1 MAKAAAHESEANFIS
16 IKGPELLS
24 KWVGESEKGVRE
36 IFRKARQ
43 ASPCI
48 VFFDEIDA
56 IAPTRGLGSDS
67 HVTERV
73 ISQLLTELDGLE
85 VLSDVIV
92 IAATNRPDIIDA
104 ALLRPGRFDRLLYVP
119 PPDKEARTQ
128 IIKIHTSKKP
138 LADDVKIDVLSA
150 QTEGYTGA
158 DLAGLASAAVMLA
171 LREHIEKYK
180 DPKKAEEAKSE
191 LKVSMKNF
199 EEAMKKIR
207 PLSKHEIETYKNI
220 AEKFANPAV
229 TKEIIDRESAIK

>member
-1 MAKAAAHESEANFIS
+1 
-16 IKGPELLS
+16 
-24 KWVGESEKGVRE
+24 
-36 IFRKARQ
+36 
-43 ASPCI
+43 
-48 VFFDEIDA
+48 
-56 IAPTRGLGSDS
+56 
-67 HVTERV
+67 
-73 ISQLLTELDGLE
+73 
-85 VLSDVIV
+85 LSDVIV

-199 EEAMKKIR
+199 EEAMKKIH

-220 AEKFANPAV
+220 AEKFAKPGV

>member
-1 MAKAAAHESEANFIS
+1 
-16 IKGPELLS
+16 
-24 KWVGESEKGVRE
+24 
-36 IFRKARQ
+36 
-43 ASPCI
+43 
-48 VFFDEIDA
+48 
-56 IAPTRGLGSDS
+56 LGSDS

-104 ALLRPGRFDRLLYVP
+104 ALLRPGRFDRILYVP

-128 IIKIHTSKKP
+128 ILKIHTSKKP
-138 LADDVKIDVLSA
+138 LADDVKIDDLSG

-180 DPKKAEEAKSE
+180 DPKKAEQAKSE
-191 LKVSMKNF
+191 LKVHMKNF
-199 EEAMKKIR
+199 EDAMKKIR
-207 PLSKHEIETYKNI
+207 PLSKHEIESYKNI
-220 AEKFANPAV
+220 AEKFAKPGV